1 MDIFGYMEKSCNFA
15 DEMKKFSVHM
25 FQQAYRMFCVVGV
38 LCVVMLGLCSCTWQE
53 AREVIAMADSIDQ
66 NCHVIYDDTAALGR
80 TIRSLDNPF
89 GRVLMSNTLGKAY
102 YYMGRNL
109 EDHYQQIAAAAECY
123 IEADRLKIDD
133 PIYRGRINSCMGYIC
148 AQNNNDSLA
157 LIFYEQASE
166 DFKESGN
173 EWYYA
178 HHLLNV
184 IPCCINLHLFT
195 KTDSLLQIA
204 QLYSLDSAYR
214 ARYYETHGLYFYEQL
229 QYDSALVYFN
239 QGLNYWQSEEDK
251 CFSYLKIMQV
261 SLDIND
267 LAQAIPYAQC
277 IVRLSNNPNHLIN
290 AYYCLM
296 QEAKSKNNAELL
308 SRYSHARTDAQRLL
322 LNHANNSAEAMPQ
335 LEEYLSNP
343 HPLRWIWITITGF
356 IVVSLVLFVGTI
368 LYRKHTTKYL
378 NSTTSRLKE
387 TTILLQEANEKIE
400 NLSTRIKEQEVVEGQ
415 SKSSYYL
422 NKNIN
427 SIRSEFPAPSN
438 KWNDYKRLKKDI
450 DPWLHNW
457 LRALDQLNL
466 ADREK
471 ILCIYTLLYPHLST
485 AKLADYMNYDKDGI
499 RVFKTRIAQNL
510 GIKSSQ
516 LPSFLRKL
524 SIKG

>member
-1 MDIFGYMEKSCNFA
+1 MSKSHHKISHLSC
-15 DEMKKFSVHM
+15 HI
-25 FQQAYRMFCVVGV
+25 YHL
-38 LCVVMLGLCSCTWQE
+38 LCVLGLVCFFTSCHWHE
-53 AREVIAMADSIDQ
+53 AKNVIATADSIDQ
-66 NCHVIYDDTAALGR
+66 TEHVIYDDTAALR
-80 TIRSLDNPF
+80 NAIRCLDNPF

-109 EDHYQQIAAAAECY
+109 EDYHQQVAGAARCY
-123 IEADRLKIDD
+123 IEADRLQIDD
-133 PIYRGRINSCMGYIC
+133 PIYRGRVNSCMGYIC

-157 LIFYEQASE
+157 LIFYERASE

-173 EWYYA
+173 EGRYA
-178 HHLLNV
+178 HSLLDRIEFNV
-184 IPCCINLHLFT
+184 KFHNYIVA
-195 KTDSLLQIA
+195 DSLLWIA
-204 QLYSLDSAYR
+204 YTYSLDSAYR
-214 ARYYETHGLYFYEQL
+214 ARYYETQGLYFYEQQ

-239 QGLNYWQSEEDK
+239 QGLNYWQSEKEK
-251 CFSYLKIMQV
+251 CFSYLKVMQV

-277 IVRLSNNPNHLIN
+277 IIKQSNNPNYISN

-296 QEAKSKNNAELL
+296 QDAKRKNNAELL
-308 SRYSHARTDAQRLL
+308 SQYSHARTDALKLL
-322 LNHANNSAEAMPQ
+322 RDNTNKYAEAAPK
-335 LEEYLSNP
+335 LIEYLQDP
-343 HPLRWIWITITGF
+343 HPWRWVWITIIGF
-356 IVVSLVLFVGTI
+356 IVLSLFLFVSI
-368 LYRKHTTKYL
+368 LLYRKHTILHL
-378 NSTTSRLKE
+378 NRTTSRLQE
-387 TTILLQEANEKIE
+387 TTTLLHEANEKIE
-400 NLSTRIKEQEVVEGQ
+400 NLSTRVEKQENME
-415 SKSSYYL
+415 SLPKSFYYF
-422 NKNIN
+422 NKNVN

-485 AKLADYMNYDKDGI
+485 AKLAEYMNYDKDGI
-499 RVFKTRIAQNL
+499 RVFKTRIVQKL